1 MYNYYKKIL
10 FFGDSAV
17 TDFKGALYI
26 PMFMKHFFLELNF
39 LFFAMQGG
47 SFIESYTPSDEIS
60 VASIQWNYKATD
72 DIVKVEVWD
81 VVDKGKKRKQLEGL
95 KMAQGELPNFE
106 QPALDAE
113 FVDVYKGAHGVI
125 IIFDVT
131 KAWTFDYVKREAPK
145 VPKHIPILV
154 LANFIDQ
161 VSLSF
166 GFYSPRH

>member
-1 MYNYYKKIL
+1 MFYETVFLKKE
-10 FFGDSAV
+10 
-17 TDFKGALYI
+17 
-26 PMFMKHFFLELNF
+26 MF
-39 LFFAMQGG
+39 LFMIQGG
-47 SFIESYTPSDEIS
+47 SFIESYAPSDEIS

-95 KMAQGELPNFE
+95 KLAQGELPNFE

-125 IIFDVT
+125 MIFDVT

>member
-1 MYNYYKKIL
+1 MIL
-10 FFGDSAV
+10 KEFL
-17 TDFKGALYI
+17 DFPLSLI
-26 PMFMKHFFLELNF
+26 IVF
-39 LFFAMQGG
+39 QGG
-47 SFIESYTPSDEIS
+47 NFVESYTPSDEIS

-95 KMAQGELPNFE
+95 KLAQGEVPNFE

-113 FVDVYKGAHGVI
+113 FVDVYKGSHGVI
-125 IIFDVT
+125 LMFDCT

-161 VSLSF
+161 V
-166 GFYSPRH
+166 RI